1 MDSEPKKIETYSS
14 SEVVESDGIWNTSP
28 QIQHGSFAN
37 KDEEELAAQGKK
49 QQTRVRERRER
60 RPKKNMD

>member
-14 SEVVESDGIWNTSP
+14 SELVDSDGIWNNAP

-49 QQTRVRERRER
+49 QQTRV
-60 RPKKNMD
+60 